1 MDWDTLT
8 LILKWLTE
16 QLRFHRARS
25 SDNRDSR
32 ISAETSMT
40 DQQSNGRSAAYQ
52 PDFRE
57 KRHEF
62 SQHIGC

>member
-1 MDWDTLT
+1 MDWDTLK
-8 LILKWLTE
+8 LIWTRLTE

-25 SDNRDSR
+25 GDNQDSR

-40 DQQSNGRSAAYQ
+40 DQESNGGSTAYQ

>member
-1 MDWDTLT
+1 MDWDTLK
-8 LILKWLTE
+8 LIWTRLKE

-25 SDNRDSR
+25 GDNRDSR

>member
-1 MDWDTLT
+1 
-8 LILKWLTE
+8 LILKRLTK

-62 SQHIGC
+62 SHHIGC